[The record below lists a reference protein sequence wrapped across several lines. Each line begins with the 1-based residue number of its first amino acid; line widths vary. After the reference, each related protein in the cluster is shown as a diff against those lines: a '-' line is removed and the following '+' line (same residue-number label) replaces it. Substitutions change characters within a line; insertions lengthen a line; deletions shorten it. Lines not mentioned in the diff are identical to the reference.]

1 MLFICELK
9 PKTEHTEWLDRLKF
23 IIIIIII
30 IITIIIIIIIVI
42 IVIIIIIIIIINIIW
57 SSTMCSPFFSGNCRQ
72 ITSRRFKKDCLQT

>member
-57 SSTMCSPFFSGNCRQ
+57 SSTMRSPFFSGNCRQ